1 VLQEDIF
8 RLLISGVFPLISLQ
22 FMSILYVLFIRIMN
36 QSPITLEQRLNDL
49 YDRIRSAAL
58 RSNRKFDEIQLV
70 AVSKTVEP
78 ERMIRAIEAGVK
90 ILGENRV
97 QEAKSKWPLIEHIAR
112 VRRCE
117 FHLVGHLQTNKA
129 KDAVKLFD
137 LIHSVDSA
145 RLAKELDHRAEESG
159 KIQRVLIE
167 VNTSGE
173 ATKFGVHP
181 HDLPAL
187 AETIKSL
194 RNLRL
199 EGLMTIGPLS
209 GGVEAT
215 RASFRLLRTLR
226 DRLSDAE
233 FKLKLSMGMTQDF
246 EIAIEE
252 GADFIRIGT
261 AIFGERI

>member
-1 VLQEDIF
+1 MDF
-8 RLLISGVFPLISLQ
+8 NSF
-22 FMSILYVLFIRIMN
+22 
-36 QSPITLEQRLNDL
+36 TLEQRLKQL
-49 YDRIRSAAL
+49 YDRIRAAAL
-58 RSNRKFDEIQLV
+58 RSNRKFEEIQLV

-78 ERMIRAIEAGVK
+78 ERMICAIEAGVK

-97 QEAKSKWPLIEHIAR
+97 QEAKRKWPLIEPTAR
-112 VRRCE
+112 SRQCE

-137 LIHSVDSA
+137 LIHSVDSE
-145 RLAKELDHRAEESG
+145 RLAEELDHRAGENG

-173 ATKFGVHP
+173 TTKYGVHP
-181 HDLPAL
+181 DNLPVL
-187 AETIKSL
+187 SKMIRST

-199 EGLMTIGPLS
+199 EGLMTIGPL
-209 GGVEAT
+209 GGGGEAT
-215 RASFRLLRTLR
+215 RASFRLLRNLR
-226 DRLSDAE
+226 DRLSDAN
-233 FKLKLSMGMTQDF
+233 FQMKLSMGMSQDF

-261 AIFGERI
+261 SIFGERIG

>member
-1 VLQEDIF
+1 MN
-8 RLLISGVFPLISLQ
+8 LISL
-22 FMSILYVLFIRIMN
+22 
-36 QSPITLEQRLNDL
+36 TLEQRLAVL
-49 YDRIRSAAL
+49 YDRIHTAAL
-58 RSNRKFDEIQLV
+58 RSNRRFEEIQLV

-78 ERMIRAIEAGVK
+78 ERMIHAIEAGVK

-97 QEAKSKWPLIEHIAR
+97 QEAKRKWLLVESYAKSR
-112 VRRCE
+112 YCE

-137 LIHSVDSA
+137 LIHSVDSEH
-145 RLAKELDHRAEESG
+145 LAKELNRRAGESG
-159 KIQRVLIE
+159 KIQRILIE

-173 ATKFGVHP
+173 TTKYGVQP
-181 HDLPAL
+181 DDLSAL
-187 AETIKSL
+187 INAIRSC

-209 GGVEAT
+209 GGSEAT
-215 RASFRLLRTLR
+215 RVSFRLLRTLR
-226 DRLSDAE
+226 DHFNDEDLQ
-233 FKLKLSMGMTQDF
+233 LKLSMGMTQDF

-252 GADFIRIGT
+252 GADFIRVGT